1 MRVNITNKI
10 VFLAIGA
17 ALFLGIIISSVFIY
31 VYKRD
36 YEREID
42 QLRQLLYQATDI
54 KSKEQVEI
62 VASIVEEMHNI
73 SRESGMPEDSIE
85 TLVAKVIR
93 EAKYSDN
100 GYFWADYS
108 NGQNVFIR
116 GSKTE
121 RTMRWDMIDVKG
133 KKLLHEIIGI
143 ALSGGGYTDYW
154 WPRPNTDEPLHKRGY
169 SIYYEPFDWV
179 IGTGNY
185 FDDIEKMLQKKADES
200 KKALRKTILIL
211 IIIFL
216 AVAIVIVSISIL
228 IGKRLSKPIVYLSE
242 FMREL
247 SGKESYSKRIQ
258 KSTNDEIGI
267 LYDEFNSLLSVN
279 EKSRDELKKHREKL
293 EEQVNLR
300 TLELKNLNK
309 ELKNANKELNCKNET
324 ILEKNDKL
332 HLTINHLKET
342 QAQLLQSEKM
352 ASLGILTAGVAHE
365 INNPLNYIM
374 GAYIGLLRHY
384 EENTF
389 SENPE
394 QVGILIEA
402 MKIGIDRSSAIVH
415 GLNQFSRK
423 SDSYDE
429 DCNVHEI
436 LENSLTMLHNQI
448 KHNITV
454 EKDFNASDIVIK
466 GNVGSLHQVFIN
478 ILGNAV
484 QAIESKGKIT
494 VKTEDNGSEVLITIT
509 DSGIGIPKENL
520 KKLTDPFFT
529 TKDPG
534 KGTGLGLSITYNIIK
549 EHKGKLMFESVEGKG
564 TSVKII
570 LPNTE

>member
-36 YEREID
+36 YKREID

-73 SRESGMPEDSIE
+73 SRECGMPEDSIE

-169 SIYYEPFDWV
+169 SIYYEPFDWI

-247 SGKESYSKRIQ
+247 SGKESYSKRIR

-520 KKLTDPFFT
+520 NKLTDPFFT